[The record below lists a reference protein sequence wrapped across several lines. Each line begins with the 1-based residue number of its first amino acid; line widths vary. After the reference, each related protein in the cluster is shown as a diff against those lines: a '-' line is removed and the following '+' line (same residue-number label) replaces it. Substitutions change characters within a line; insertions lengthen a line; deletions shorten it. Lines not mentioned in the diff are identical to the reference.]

1 MSQLS
6 MRHMCR
12 KQFMLGNRKNFNLTL
27 LSVFINSA
35 VGVSI
40 AFIMQNVTE
49 AMELQDFK
57 RIKIAIVLSVFTA
70 GAALLM
76 GILQKTFRNRY
87 MKKGL
92 SQFKMFVFEKL
103 LNKSIGGFG
112 DTSSGQFISAFSNDL
127 ASIESNYLS
136 GNINIV
142 TQITTFI
149 GGVTAMTYINW
160 RLMLCVMATSALPC
174 FVALKYGKKITQKE
188 KQTSAKNAGFVDQV
202 KDLLN
207 GFIVIKSFKA
217 ETEVLRI
224 FDRQNSELEE
234 VKRKRRETGDMVS
247 ILSESSYTF
256 VTIVL
261 VSIGTLFVFKG
272 LMTIGG
278 VLAFVQLS
286 NYVLNPIHRMVPLY
300 SNRKAA
306 IALID
311 KLAATIE
318 AEDSGKNKT
327 EIKKFDKVISFRNVS
342 FAYEEDKTVLNNISV
357 DFEKGKSYA
366 IVGNSGGGKSTLLR
380 LLLGHFS
387 NYKGQ
392 IMIDG
397 NELRDISLGSLYDVV
412 SVIQQ
417 NVFLFASSLK
427 DNITMFKDFPEDKYE
442 NAVRLAGL
450 TDLLREKGNEYN
462 CGEGG
467 CNLSGGEKQRVS
479 IARCLIRETPILLMD
494 EATAA
499 LDNETALS
507 VSNAILDIDGLTR
520 IIVTHKLEESIM
532 KKYDEIVV
540 VNNGTIVER
549 GVFSDLMSRKGYF
562 YSLFNVSQ

>member
-1 MSQLS
+1 
-6 MRHMCR
+6 
-12 KQFMLGNRKNFNLTL
+12 MLGNRKNFNLTL

-57 RIKIAIVLSVFTA
+57 RIKIAIILSVFTA

-149 GGVTAMTYINW
+149 GGVAAMTYINW

-174 FVALKYGKKITQKE
+174 FVALKYSKKITQKE

-217 ETEVLRI
+217 EMEVLRI

-247 ILSESSYTF
+247 ILSESSYTI

>member
-1 MSQLS
+1 MRQLS
-6 MRHMCR
+6 MKQQCR
-12 KQFMLGNRKNFNLTL
+12 RQFMLGNKRNFNLTL

-57 RIKIAIVLSVFTA
+57 RIRTAIILSVSTA

-76 GILQKTFRNRY
+76 AILQKTFRNRY

-92 SQFKMFVFEKL
+92 SQFKKFIFEKL
-103 LNKSIGGFG
+103 LEKSIGGFG
-112 DTSSGQFISAFSNDL
+112 DTSSGKFISAFSNDL

-142 TQITTFI
+142 TQVVTFI
-149 GGVTAMTYINW
+149 GGVVAMTFINW
-160 RLMLCVMATSALPC
+160 RLMLCVMATTTFPC
-174 FVALKYGKKITQKE
+174 IVALKYGNKITQKE

-207 GFIVIKSFKA
+207 GFIVIKRFKA
-217 ETEVLRI
+217 EKEVLSI

-247 ILSESSYTF
+247 ILSESSYMI

-261 VSIGTLFVFKG
+261 VSIGTLFVFKDM
-272 LMTIGG
+272 MTIGG

-286 NYVLNPIHRMVPLY
+286 NYVLNPIHKIVPLY

-306 IALID
+306 ISLID
-311 KLAATIE
+311 KLAVTIE
-318 AEDSGKNKT
+318 TDDYCNNK
-327 EIKKFDKVISFRNVS
+327 IDIDRFDCVISYKNVS
-342 FAYEEDKTVLNNISV
+342 FAYEEEKTVLKNINI

-366 IVGNSGGGKSTLLR
+366 IVGGSGGGKSTLLR
-380 LLLGHFS
+380 LLLGHFN
-387 NYKGQ
+387 NYTGE
-392 IMIDG
+392 ILIDG
-397 NELRDISLGSLYDVV
+397 KELRDISLGSLYDVV

-427 DNITMFKDFPEDKYE
+427 DNITMFKNFPVDKYE

-450 TDLLREKGNEYN
+450 TNLLKEKGNEYN

-479 IARCLIRETPILLMD
+479 IARCLIRETPVLLMD

-520 IIVTHKLEESIM
+520 IIVTHKLEECIM
-532 KKYDEIVV
+532 KKYDEIIV

-549 GVFSDLMSRKGYF
+549 GVFSDLMSKK
-562 YSLFNVSQ
+562 

>member
-1 MSQLS
+1 LAPHAL
-6 MRHMCR
+6 RH
-12 KQFMLGNRKNFNLTL
+12 GNKR
-27 LSVFINSA
+27 SA
-35 VGVSI
+35 
-40 AFIMQNVTE
+40 
-49 AMELQDFK
+49 
-57 RIKIAIVLSVFTA
+57 
-70 GAALLM
+70 
-76 GILQKTFRNRY
+76 
-87 MKKGL
+87 
-92 SQFKMFVFEKL
+92 
-103 LNKSIGGFG
+103 
-112 DTSSGQFISAFSNDL
+112 
-127 ASIESNYLS
+127 
-136 GNINIV
+136 
-142 TQITTFI
+142 
-149 GGVTAMTYINW
+149 
-160 RLMLCVMATSALPC
+160 C

-366 IVGNSGGGKSTLLR
+366 IVGNSGAENQLC
-380 LLLGHFS
+380 
-387 NYKGQ
+387 
-392 IMIDG
+392 
-397 NELRDISLGSLYDVV
+397 
-412 SVIQQ
+412 
-417 NVFLFASSLK
+417 FASFWGTS
-427 DNITMFKDFPEDKYE
+427 
-442 NAVRLAGL
+442 
-450 TDLLREKGNEYN
+450 
-462 CGEGG
+462 
-467 CNLSGGEKQRVS
+467 
-479 IARCLIRETPILLMD
+479 
-494 EATAA
+494 
-499 LDNETALS
+499 
-507 VSNAILDIDGLTR
+507 AIKR
-520 IIVTHKLEESIM
+520 A
-532 KKYDEIVV
+532 
-540 VNNGTIVER
+540 NN
-549 GVFSDLMSRKGYF
+549 D
-562 YSLFNVSQ
+562 